1 MLTSTA
7 LVNLMTPGLAFFYGG
22 LVRKRNVLTIMMQS
36 IIAMGVVMCL
46 WFVCGFSLSFGDSG
60 GFAGSITNYPFFN
73 NLSGFEVM
81 SHGGNSDFKDKTE
94 EAFVD
99 GIPGLLFATYQAM
112 FAIITPALI
121 TGAFADR
128 LLFGPYLA
136 YIIAWMFLIYFPVC
150 HWVWGPDGFLG
161 AWGVKDFAG
170 GIVVHVTAGF
180 SALSSVFVLGPRKAS
195 PGEDA
200 ANLDTPHN
208 VPFVV
213 LGTGLLWFGWF
224 GFIGGSALAANGS
237 AVYAAVN
244 TQISA
249 STALVV
255 WSLLDWKFNGQP
267 SLVDACVGA
276 VAGLATITPAAGF
289 VEPWGA
295 FVIGMLAA
303 MWCFG
308 LAVARKKYKIDDALD
323 VWSVHGMGGYLGTLC
338 IGPFARANVGG
349 VQASAKLFGK
359 QLAAATGVAAYS
371 FVVSAAILVALQRFM
386 EIKPSD
392 EQVEAGLDASLHRG
406 NAYTGDHSTDLDF
419 SALGITAMKPL
430 KPTDVE
436 VDHEPTK
443 SA

>member
-1 MLTSTA
+1 
-7 LVNLMTPGLAFFYGG
+7 
-22 LVRKRNVLTIMMQS
+22 
-36 IIAMGVVMCL
+36 
-46 WFVCGFSLSFGDSG
+46 
-60 GFAGSITNYPFFN
+60 
-73 NLSGFEVM
+73 
-81 SHGGNSDFKDKTE
+81 
-94 EAFVD
+94 
-99 GIPGLLFATYQAM
+99 M

-128 LLFGPYLA
+128 LKFGPYLA
-136 YIIAWMFLIYFPVC
+136 YITIWMFLIYFPVC

-161 AWGVKDFAG
+161 TWGVKDFAG

-195 PGEDA
+195 KGEDA

-224 GFIGGSALAANGS
+224 GFNGGSALASNGV

-249 STALVV
+249 SSALVV
-255 WSLLDWKFNGQP
+255 WVMLDWSINGQP

-289 VEPWGA
+289 VKPAAA
-295 FVIGMLAA
+295 FTIGIIAA
-303 MWCFG
+303 IWCFG
-308 LAVARKKYKIDDALD
+308 LAVLRKKYKIDDALD

-338 IGPFARANVGG
+338 IGIFAQAEVGG
-349 VQASAKLFGK
+349 IDAGAEQFGK
-359 QLAAATGVAAYS
+359 QLAAATFVAFYS
-371 FVVSAAILVALQRFM
+371 FVVSAGILMGLEKFAP
-386 EIKPSD
+386 IKPTEEQLETGLD
-392 EQVEAGLDASLHRG
+392 ESMHRGVAYVDGPEAGEAAAAVG
-406 NAYTGDHSTDLDF
+406 G
-419 SALGITAMKPL
+419 
-430 KPTDVE
+430 VE
-436 VDHEPTK
+436 LTEK